1 MIRKAGISFLIFT
14 AVNFAVCALSHE
26 FSYFTAM
33 EIFDFYSDKTFS
45 LILLMFNV
53 FFVAYT
59 IIFINSLIEEKEKIG
74 KYIKIRNGKAAHYK
88 HVFRLCYEVSVFAF
102 SKIAADFLFWWVFD
116 RTEFKQFL
124 RFSILIFLS
133 QLLWMALFDMLVN
146 LRVKN
151 NIIILF
157 FITAIYICYL
167 LYDFSSVFSVFIIHP
182 LNIESYFTETLLL
195 KGVITVA
202 AVIVDLLF
210 RSKKEFY

>member
-1 MIRKAGISFLIFT
+1 MIRKAGVSFLIFT

-26 FSYFTAM
+26 FSYFTAI

-53 FFVAYT
+53 FFVAYA

-74 KYIKIRNGKAAHYK
+74 KYIKIRNGKTAHYK
-88 HVFRLCYEVSVFAF
+88 HIFRLCYEVGIFAL
-102 SKIAADFLFWWVFD
+102 SKIAADFLIWCVFD
-116 RTEFKQFL
+116 KTEFKQFL

-133 QLLWMALFDMLVN
+133 ELLWMALFDMLVS

-151 NIIILF
+151 NIVILF
-157 FITAIYICYL
+157 FITVIYICYL
-167 LYDFSSVFSVFIIHP
+167 LYDFSSVFSFFIIHP
-182 LNIESYFTETLLL
+182 LNIESYFAETLLL
-195 KGVITVA
+195 KGGITAA

-210 RSKKEFY
+210 RSQKEFY